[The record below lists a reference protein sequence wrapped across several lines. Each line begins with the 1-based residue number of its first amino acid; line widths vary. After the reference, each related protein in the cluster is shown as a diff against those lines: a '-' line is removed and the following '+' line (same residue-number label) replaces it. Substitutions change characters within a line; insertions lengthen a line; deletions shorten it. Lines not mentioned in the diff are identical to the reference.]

1 MKNEFIK
8 IILDFLKESGA
19 IAIEYQNHLKAS
31 VKSDLSIVTEADT
44 TISGLFRKRI
54 DEYINSGNH
63 VILDEENLPDKVE
76 DLFKNNSEYLW
87 TIDPIDGTTTYYHGF
102 PLWAIAI
109 SLFKNRKP
117 YIGAIY
123 MPSMG
128 ELIYTDSI
136 KTYFIQNAFSEKEI
150 GNILTMKDQDLTNKS
165 VILQHKFCDYRKD
178 CTIIDLYACYVLSF
192 YTLTGKSI
200 ASFFNKPAKLWDITA
215 TLPITK
221 NLGLCFKNIKNNQE
235 LDELSSE
242 IINDDW
248 SLKDVYLM
256 TNPDKYEKIKVKMQI
271 A

>member
-1 MKNEFIK
+1 MKDEFIE
-8 IILDFLKESGA
+8 IILDFLKEAGA
-19 IAIEYQNHLKAS
+19 IAMKYQNHLKAS

-44 TISGLFRKRI
+44 TISNLFRKRI
-54 DEYINSGNH
+54 GKYLNSGNH
-63 VILDEENLPDKVE
+63 VVLDEENLPEKVE

-128 ELIYTDSI
+128 ELVYTNSRE
-136 KTYFIQNAFSEKEI
+136 TYFVQNAFSKNEVS
-150 GNILTMKDQDLTNKS
+150 NILSIKEQDLTNKS
-165 VILQHKFCDYRKD
+165 VILQHKFCDYKKD

-192 YTLTGKSI
+192 YTITGRSI

-215 TLPITK
+215 TLPIAK
-221 NLGLCFKNIKNNQE
+221 NIGFCFKNIKNNQE
-235 LDELSSE
+235 LNELSSK
-242 IINDDW
+242 IIDRNW

-256 TNPDKYEKIKVKMQI
+256 TNPNKYEEIKAKMQI
-271 A
+271 S